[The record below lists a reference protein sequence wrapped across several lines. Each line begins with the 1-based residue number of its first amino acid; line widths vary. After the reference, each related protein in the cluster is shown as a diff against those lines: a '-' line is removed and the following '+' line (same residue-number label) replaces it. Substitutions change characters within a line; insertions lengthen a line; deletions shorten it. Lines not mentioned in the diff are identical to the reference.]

1 MTNDRIS
8 SQREITLESTPT
20 DAAASGGV
28 TRRDVLALLAALG
41 VPSTALAQDP
51 VKTMPKNY
59 RVAFENDMV
68 RVLEYNNRPG
78 MGPCGTGLHY
88 HPRHIDIFLTSFR
101 GQAKEDGKRFAAAG
115 VLERH
120 IRLPFTLAPWELERA
135 VEILAEL
142 TPGRVD
148 GKATRS
154 LAGYVA

>member
-1 MTNDRIS
+1 M
-8 SQREITLESTPT
+8 STPAKT
-20 DAAASGGV
+20 SGDGGV

-101 GQAKEDGKRFAAAG
+101 GQAKEDGKVSMGQAKAG
-115 VLERH
+115 DVKWYEAVTHEIENIDKTASRM
-120 IRLPFTLAPWELERA
+120 FM
-135 VEILAEL
+135 VEIKDANWKPS
-142 TPGRVD
+142 TG
-148 GKATRS
+148 
-154 LAGYVA
+154 

>member
-1 MTNDRIS
+1 MTSDRIS
-8 SQREITLESTPT
+8 SQHQVAAVPTPMKT
-20 DAAASGGV
+20 PAGSGV

-101 GQAKEDGKRFAAAG
+101 GQAKEDGKVSMGQAKAG
-115 VLERH
+115 DVHWYEAGTH
-120 IRLPFTLAPWELERA
+120 E
-135 VEILAEL
+135 VENIDK
-142 TPGRVD
+142 T
-148 GKATRS
+148 ATRMFMVEMKDANWKPS
-154 LAGYVA
+154 TG